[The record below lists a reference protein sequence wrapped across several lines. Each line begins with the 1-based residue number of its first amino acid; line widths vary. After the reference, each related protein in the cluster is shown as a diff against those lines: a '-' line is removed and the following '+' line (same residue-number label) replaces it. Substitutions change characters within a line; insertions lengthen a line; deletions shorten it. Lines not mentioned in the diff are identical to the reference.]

1 MAVTMTAAAVKRVR
15 VLCKKRQ
22 TPDAVLRVGVRGG
35 GCSGLSYL
43 MDFVEEAEEKDKL
56 FEFGEPAITL
66 AVDRK
71 SYLFLNGTEIDF
83 EQTMMKSGFQF
94 NNPIAGRSCSCGE
107 SFTL

>member
-1 MAVTMTAAAVKRVR
+1 MAVTMTEAAVTRVNVIKR
-15 VLCKKRQ
+15 KRQ

-35 GCSGLSYL
+35 GCSGLSYF
-43 MDFVEEAEEKDKL
+43 MDFVDTPEEKDKL
-56 FEFGEPAITL
+56 FEFGDGVTL

-83 EQTMMKSGFQF
+83 QTGMMKTGFEF

-107 SFTL
+107 SFAF